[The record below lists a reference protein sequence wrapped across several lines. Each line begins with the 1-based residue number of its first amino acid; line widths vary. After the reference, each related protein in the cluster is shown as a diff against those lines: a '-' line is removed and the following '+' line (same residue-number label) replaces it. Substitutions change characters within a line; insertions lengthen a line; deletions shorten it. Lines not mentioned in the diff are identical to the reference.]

1 MSGKTISELTNEEL
15 LDKRK
20 KAKNA
25 NIISAVLIGFFVGIA
40 VFSAIKKGLGFF
52 TFFPL
57 IFVFMLM
64 RNQSEAKELDKEIK
78 SRNLH
83 F

>member
-1 MSGKTISELTNEEL
+1 MSEKLYSELSDEEL
-15 LDKRK
+15 LAKRK
-20 KAKNA
+20 KVKSA
-25 NIISAVLIGFFVGIA
+25 NILSAVLIGFFVGIA
-40 VFSAIKKGLGFF
+40 VFSAVKKGLGFF

-64 RNQSEAKELDKEIK
+64 RNRTEAKELDKEIE
-78 SRNLH
+78 SRNLK